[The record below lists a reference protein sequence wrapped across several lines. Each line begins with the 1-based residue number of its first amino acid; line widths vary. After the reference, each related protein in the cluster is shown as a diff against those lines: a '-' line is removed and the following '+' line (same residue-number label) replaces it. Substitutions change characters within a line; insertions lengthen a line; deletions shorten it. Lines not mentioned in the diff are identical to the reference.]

1 VSPVSNHPSARA
13 FQINGQTTHCGADA
27 QPEFGPPV
35 CTPHRT
41 NPDWLET
48 MMVFIALH
56 EPPGYDAPFWV
67 RGDA

>member
-13 FQINGQTTHCGADA
+13 FQINGQTTHCGVHA

-41 NPDWLET
+41 NPDRLET